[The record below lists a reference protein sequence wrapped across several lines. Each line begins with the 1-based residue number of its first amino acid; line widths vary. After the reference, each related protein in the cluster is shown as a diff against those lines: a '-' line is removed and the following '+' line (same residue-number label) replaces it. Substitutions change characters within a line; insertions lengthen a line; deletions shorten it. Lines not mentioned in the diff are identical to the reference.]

1 VGSIGDRTFLGRLE
15 GERQRT
21 ALTHKAELIHKAVLI
36 HKDRC
41 LLGAPALSGFD
52 L

>member
-1 VGSIGDRTFLGRLE
+1 MGLE
-15 GERQRT
+15 KRQRT
-21 ALTHKAELIHKAVLI
+21 ALTHKAELIRRAVLI